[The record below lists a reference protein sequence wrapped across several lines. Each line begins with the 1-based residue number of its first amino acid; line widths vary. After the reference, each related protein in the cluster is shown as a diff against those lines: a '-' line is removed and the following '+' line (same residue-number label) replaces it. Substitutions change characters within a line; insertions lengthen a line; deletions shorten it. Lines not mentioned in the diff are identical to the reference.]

1 MDYEEVVDE
10 QLVFN
15 TGDTRVCHSITILQ
29 DNVCESDPNEYFFSN
44 LSYVSGV
51 QPISIDPPTAQ
62 VIIDDTNEPECEYIN
77 VTVIT

>member
-1 MDYEEVVDE
+1 MDYEEVIDE

-29 DNVCESDPNEYFFSN
+29 DNVCESDPNEFFFSD
-44 LSYVSGV
+44 LSHVSG
-51 QPISIDPPTAQ
+51 QERINIDPPTAQ
-62 VIIDDTNEPECEYIN
+62 VIINDTNEPECEYIN